1 MMAITML
8 IDLALT
14 LIQIVHRKPRMAR
27 LPPLASSR
35 RRSSPLIERL
45 IRQPFLKEV
54 QLLAI
59 LITALGTSGW
69 SHASQIA
76 YVMLQDSTGPRRHP
90 KAWPCREASRS
101 CLRQS

>member
-14 LIQIVHRKPRMAR
+14 LIQIVQRKPRMAR
-27 LPPLASSR
+27 LPPLVSSR
-35 RRSSPLIERL
+35 WRSSPLIERL

-59 LITALGTSGW
+59 LIAALATSGR
-69 SHASQIA
+69 SHASQITN
-76 YVMLQDSTGPRRHP
+76 VMLRDSTGP
-90 KAWPCREASRS
+90 
-101 CLRQS
+101 